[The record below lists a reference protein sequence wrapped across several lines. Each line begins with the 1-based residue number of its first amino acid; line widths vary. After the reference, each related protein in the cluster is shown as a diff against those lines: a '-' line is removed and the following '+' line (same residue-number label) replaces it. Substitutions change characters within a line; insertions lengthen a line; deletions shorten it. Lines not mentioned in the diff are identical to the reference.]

1 VAEPRLHYSQADYA
15 AAFARAGSA
24 PAWRHFVPVSAT
36 ARAYTGRQFW
46 SLQLAYLVGIHLIL
60 LSELLASSIEGHLL
74 HAWYAE
80 SLGNLLLRAALFA
93 FYFTRSPD
101 AAANQRAVQLIPLL
115 NILIV
120 GAHWAWTAALFV
132 DPAWDFANFMTLTVF
147 LLMSLATMAFV
158 PAAPAPMLA
167 YWLLMWVPAAIAA
180 WPMTTT
186 GPAVAQFVLILASI
200 VSLGVWAFRS
210 QSQVR
215 RYVQSADDTAALIVQ
230 LREKNEELC
239 KLRSEAAQQ
248 LQERSHFF
256 SSASHDFGQR
266 LHAIKLITHNAMTAQ
281 VETQHRSLSVLS
293 YAVEDLQRYVRDVL
307 EFARIESR
315 LVTPN
320 YTVFHLQ
327 DLFQRL
333 AVRFEPVADERQ
345 VTLRLRTTTAK
356 VKTDEGVLLRV
367 LENLIGNAIK
377 YTRGGVLVAAR
388 RRAGEWCIEVWDQ
401 GRGISPESL
410 HQIFVSFYQERVY
423 ADQQQAGVGLG
434 LAIVKRFADGFRYT
448 LEVHS
453 RVGRGSVFKVLLPP
467 GSAS

>member
-1 VAEPRLHYSQADYA
+1 MAKLRSHYSQADYA
-15 AAFARAGSA
+15 AAFAKASRA

-36 ARAYTGRQFW
+36 ARAYTGKQFC

-60 LSELLASSIEGHLL
+60 ISELLAASIDSQLL

-93 FYFTRSPD
+93 FYFTRPPD
-101 AAANQRAVQLIPLL
+101 TAANVRAVQLIPLF

-132 DPAWDFANFMTLTVF
+132 DSAWDFANFMTLTVF

-180 WPMTTT
+180 WPVSTP
-186 GPAVAQFVLILASI
+186 GLAVAQFVLILASI
-200 VSLGVWAFRS
+200 VSLGAWAFRS

-230 LREKNEELC
+230 LREKNEELH
-239 KLRSEAAQQ
+239 KLRSEAGQQ

-266 LHAIKLITHNAMTAQ
+266 LHAIKLITHNAMTTQ
-281 VETQHRSLSVLS
+281 VETQHRCLSVLS
-293 YAVEDLQRYVRDVL
+293 NAVGDLQRYVRDVL

-345 VTLRLRTTTAK
+345 VRLRLRTTTAK

-377 YTRGGVLVAAR
+377 YSRGGVLVAAR

-401 GRGISPESL
+401 GAGISPGSL
-410 HQIFVSFYQERVY
+410 NQIFVSFYQERVY

-434 LAIVKRFADGFRYT
+434 LAIVKRFADGLRYT
-448 LEVHS
+448 LEVQS
-453 RVGRGSVFKVLLPP
+453 RLDRGSVFKVLLPP
-467 GSAS
+467 GSAH